1 MMMSGPQNQANGG
14 GMRVPPNNM
23 MQNSQAAPIDQSA
36 VSDASLLGNQV
47 FPFQCSCGKGL
58 AREREI

>member
-1 MMMSGPQNQANGG
+1 MMMQQPGQGSGG
-14 GMRVPPNNM
+14 GMRAPANNM
-23 MQNSQAAPIDQSA
+23 MVAPLEQSAA

-58 AREREI
+58 AREREIQ